1 MKITKRLAILSV
13 FILVLPQF
21 AQAMK
26 KKRAKAARERIK
38 RAHLL
43 RERGLMSLEQLQ
55 ERVGKIVTSRPPTFK
70 YELRLDKN
78 GKKVGQAQKF
88 KQLEEDFDVLVEASV
103 DEVLSKLALFEKE
116 AVKVVTMEEYIPMVQ
131 EGLDSAESLKKIIMF
146 NAKLTGEQKKDLR
159 YLLLWGVS
167 GIVVAKQLYL
177 GIVVERFATN
187 FLGLQ
192 GLLEEFVKTKGAST
206 GLAKLVEKIFDINN
220 EIVKTAYYT
229 EALKKVFISDE
240 EFNMAKEFF
249 KGQEE
254 EDEEKEIWRK
264 IENKVFNIAKYVI
277 KVSNDIKAVILK
289 ARNEG
294 LIKEDTYSEI
304 IGIIDSRVKTFVE
317 GYNKNVR
324 MVSFEEKLKV

>member
-1 MKITKRLAILSV
+1 MKITKHLAILSV

-26 KKRAKAARERIK
+26 KKRAEAAQRRIERARRLQK
-38 RAHLL
+38 K
-43 RERGLMSLEQLQ
+43 GLMSFEELQ
-55 ERVGKIVTSRPPTFK
+55 KRVEKIVRSMPPTFK
-70 YELRLDKN
+70 YEFRLDKN

-88 KQLEEDFDVLVEASV
+88 KQLEKDFDALVEASV
-103 DEVLSKLALFEKE
+103 DEVYSKLVLFKEKTGK
-116 AVKVVTMEEYIPMVQ
+116 VKKMEEYIPMLQ

-146 NAKLTGEQKKDLR
+146 NDKLTGEQKKDLR

-177 GIVVERFATN
+177 GIVIERFKTN
-187 FLGLQ
+187 LLGLQ

-229 EALKKVFISDE
+229 EALKKVFISGE

-249 KGQEE
+249 KGE
-254 EDEEKEIWRK
+254 EDEEKETWRK
-264 IENKVFNIAKYVI
+264 IEDRLFDRAKGVI
-277 KVSNDIKAVILK
+277 GTSNDIKGLILK

-294 LIKEDTYSEI
+294 LIKEDEYPGI

-324 MVSFEEKLKV
+324 VVSFEEKLEI